1 MQGRYIDLVDITDDL
16 RVTVGGT
23 RCNVTEIGYNIVI
36 CAPERP
42 AVFTDNEP
50 KKRVVVSAVNIR
62 DTCSNVESVDSVR
75 FT

>member
-1 MQGRYIDLVDITDDL
+1 MFILAFLSQGRYIDLVDITDDL

-23 RCNVTEIGYNIVI
+23 KCNVTKIGYNIVI

-50 KKRVVVSAVNIR
+50 KKSVVVSATKMYINQEY
-62 DTCSNVESVDSVR
+62 DYD
-75 FT
+75 

>member
-1 MQGRYIDLVDITDDL
+1 MDITDNL

-23 RCNVTEIGYNIVI
+23 KCNVTKIGYNIVI

-50 KKRVVVSAVNIR
+50 KKRVVVSATIMYINK
-62 DTCSNVESVDSVR
+62 ESDFIDMS
-75 FT
+75 